1 MSTLK
6 QKSYVFAAS
15 AIAAFTLL
23 TTSTVTHAGVD
34 FSNKNIDWIIP
45 FKEGGGSDKWARFY
59 APLLSEALPGQPSVT
74 VKNIPGAGS
83 TNCLL
88 YTSPSPRDLSTS
100 RMPSSA

>member
-34 FSNKNIDWIIP
+34 FSNKNI
-45 FKEGGGSDKWARFY
+45 E
-59 APLLSEALPGQPSVT
+59 
-74 VKNIPGAGS
+74 
-83 TNCLL
+83 
-88 YTSPSPRDLSTS
+88 
-100 RMPSSA
+100 

>member
-15 AIAAFTLL
+15 AIAALTLL

-45 FKEGGGSDKWARFY
+45 FKEGWLMAAIPISKGTSGN
-59 APLLSEALPGQPSVT
+59 PL
-74 VKNIPGAGS
+74 
-83 TNCLL
+83 
-88 YTSPSPRDLSTS
+88 
-100 RMPSSA
+100 

>member
-34 FSNKNIDWIIP
+34 FSNKN
-45 FKEGGGSDKWARFY
+45 KEGR
-59 APLLSEALPGQPSVT
+59 LLSIEYDP
-74 VKNIPGAGS
+74 
-83 TNCLL
+83 
-88 YTSPSPRDLSTS
+88 YR
-100 RMPSSA
+100 SSFIGLFLNKQSLQSLICH